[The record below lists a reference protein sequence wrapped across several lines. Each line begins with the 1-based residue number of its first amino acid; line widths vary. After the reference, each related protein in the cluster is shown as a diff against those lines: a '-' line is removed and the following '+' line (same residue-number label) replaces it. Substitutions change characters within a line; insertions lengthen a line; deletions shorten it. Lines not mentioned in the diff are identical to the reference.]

1 MFNIGDRV
9 VINSK
14 MGNNI
19 IPIIGT
25 IVERFAGRENY
36 HNGDTELCYKAVSDN
51 GEMYNNEWDYYFNE
65 FDGDYDGLLARRILM
80 HKENIKR
87 LKQKIQPDIQKE
99 RKAIKLLQKQ
109 LKGRN

>member
-19 IPIIGT
+19 IPIIDT
-25 IVERFAGRENY
+25 IVER
-36 HNGDTELCYKAVSDN
+36 T
-51 GEMYNNEWDYYFNE
+51 
-65 FDGDYDGLLARRILM
+65 LM

-87 LKQKIQPDIQKE
+87 LKQKIKPDIQKE
-99 RKAIKLLQKQ
+99 MKAIKLLQKQ
-109 LKGRN
+109 LKVRN

>member
-36 HNGDTELCYKAVSDN
+36 HNGDTELCYGVAPNDPDPDEEKV
-51 GEMYNNEWDYYFNE
+51 
-65 FDGDYDGLLARRILM
+65 ILYV
-80 HKENIKR
+80 
-87 LKQKIQPDIQKE
+87 
-99 RKAIKLLQKQ
+99 
-109 LKGRN
+109 

>member
-25 IVERFAGRENY
+25 IVERFAAVKIIITETRSY
-36 HNGDTELCYKAVSDN
+36 VIKQYQIMVKCTTMNGII
-51 GEMYNNEWDYYFNE
+51 
-65 FDGDYDGLLARRILM
+65 ILTNLM
-80 HKENIKR
+80 EIMMVFS
-87 LKQKIQPDIQKE
+87 QE
-99 RKAIKLLQKQ
+99 
-109 LKGRN
+109 GF